1 MNLWRRNSNQESRFG
16 SLRETYDIYHILIV
30 NTLNTAILISSIAFS
45 VNTSA
50 QNAAD
55 NSNNARQSPRIEDQL
70 TQLQQDQQGL
80 SGRVDALSKELASLQ
95 QEIKTL
101 EDQTG
106 QLSSNS
112 SNGLKGQPNEGSIA
126 NENSANSTNGA
137 TVDSYDVFYDRLQSD
152 GQWFNDPT
160 YGLIWQPAAASSDQ
174 NWRPYTDGRWVYTDR
189 GWTWIS
195 NENYGWATYHY
206 GRWARLSD
214 KGWVWVPGNTWAPAW
229 VSWRESDDYV
239 GWAPLP
245 PEAQSQQNVRIEG
258 WADNYYNIGP
268 GSYVFVKTT
277 DLPNQ
282 SYRRFIASSQD
293 NLDII
298 SRTKNVTGVYF
309 GKSGVIDS
317 GPDYDRLV
325 QTSNVKID
333 RYKLNFVQ
341 QNNQGAQ
348 FGTAAR
354 GDQLQVLAPAA
365 RLQPAATVQPK
376 IAGNVA
382 NAQVDR
388 GWQGIDETRAK
399 QLKQTWQTQAPVPAG
414 LPPNPAPAKPVF
426 ARLQGQ
432 GQGTNQQPAT
442 EGRVPNSPSPNQQ
455 SNQGPNEPNA
465 APTPSPSPNKKPGQT
480 SQQPPTPTEN
490 RHQQLKQGE
499 RPESTPPGPTPAEN
513 GKSQQRQ
520 ERKKASS
527 PTPQDYQRRQ
537 GEGEDTQAPTGRTD
551 SLQQKNDRTPQ
562 SDLKRGGSEN
572 SDQETPVGTNEQTDK
587 SQRKEKAG
595 REATN
600 AEQPSTEGEGRQQES
615 HRNSEK
621 SDAVETERP
630 TSAGKNDQSRR
641 QSGEEKPGS
650 NRLPAQQEKEK
661 VEPSGQ

>member
-1 MNLWRRNSNQESRFG
+1 VKTF
-16 SLRETYDIYHILIV
+16 
-30 NTLNTAILISSIAFS
+30 NTAFLISSIAFAF
-45 VNTSA
+45 TTYA
-50 QNAAD
+50 QNTTD
-55 NSNNARQSPRIEDQL
+55 NFNNGRQTPTIEDQVA
-70 TQLQQDQQGL
+70 QLQQDQQGL
-80 SGRVDALSKELASLQ
+80 AGRVDALSKKLASLQ

-101 EDQTG
+101 EDQNG
-106 QLSSNS
+106 GLSGNS
-112 SNGLKGQPNEGSIA
+112 SNGPKGQTNEASIT
-126 NENSANSTNGA
+126 NEDSTNA
-137 TVDSYDVFYDRLQSD
+137 TNGTAVDSYDVFYDRLQSD

-160 YGLIWQPAAASSDQ
+160 YGLIWQPSVASSDQ

-195 NENYGWATYHY
+195 NENFGWATYHY
-206 GRWARLSD
+206 GRWARLND

-293 NLDII
+293 NFDII
-298 SRTKNVTGVYF
+298 SRTKNVTGIYF
-309 GKSGVIDS
+309 GKTGVIDS

-325 QTSNVKID
+325 QTSNIKID

-341 QNNQGAQ
+341 QNSQGAQ

-365 RLQPAATVQPK
+365 RLQRAATVQPK
-376 IAGNVA
+376 IAANIE

-399 QLKQTWQTQAPVPAG
+399 QLKQTWQTQAPVPGG

-426 ARLQGQ
+426 ARLTGQ
-432 GQGTNQQPAT
+432 GQGTNQQEPAT
-442 EGRVPNSPSPNQQ
+442 ESRAPNPPSPNQQ
-455 SNQGPNEPNA
+455 SNQEPNEPNA
-465 APTPSPSPNKKPGQT
+465 APTPSSSPAPSPSPNERPGPTGQKP
-480 SQQPPTPTEN
+480 PAPTEN
-490 RHQQLKQGE
+490 RRQQLKQGE

-513 GKSQQRQ
+513 GKSLQRRQ
-520 ERKKASS
+520 ERKKAS
-527 PTPQDYQRRQ
+527 PTPQEYQRRQ
-537 GEGEDTQAPTGRTD
+537 GEGEGEQAPGGQTD
-551 SLQQKNDRTPQ
+551 LLQPKTDRTPQ
-562 SDLKRGGSEN
+562 SDVKRGGSEN
-572 SDQETPVGTNEQTDK
+572 FDQEAPVGTNEPKDK

-595 REATN
+595 REATTP
-600 AEQPSTEGEGRQQES
+600 EEPSTEGEGRQQEGY
-615 HRNSEK
+615 RNSEK
-621 SDAVETERP
+621 SNAVETERP
-630 TSAGKNDQSRR
+630 TSGDKNDQSRQ
-641 QSGEEKPGS
+641 QSGKEKSGS
-650 NRLPAQQEKEK
+650 NRRPAQEEKEK

>member
-1 MNLWRRNSNQESRFG
+1 
-16 SLRETYDIYHILIV
+16 V
-30 NTLNTAILISSIAFS
+30 KTLNTAFVISSIAFA
-45 VNTSA
+45 VNTYA
-50 QNAAD
+50 QNTTD
-55 NSNNARQSPRIEDQL
+55 NLNNGRQTPTIEDQVA
-70 TQLQQDQQGL
+70 QLHQDQQGL
-80 SGRVDALSKELASLQ
+80 AGRVDALSKKLASLQ

-106 QLSSNS
+106 GSSGDS
-112 SNGLKGQPNEGSIA
+112 SNGPKDQTNEAPIT
-126 NENSANSTNGA
+126 NEDSAKATNGA
-137 TVDSYDVFYDRLQSD
+137 AVDSYDVFYDRLQSD

-160 YGLIWQPAAASSDQ
+160 YGLIWQPSVSSSDQ

-195 NENYGWATYHY
+195 NENFGWATYHY
-206 GRWARLSD
+206 GRWARLND

-293 NLDII
+293 NFDII
-298 SRTKNVTGVYF
+298 SRTKNVTGIYF
-309 GKSGVIDS
+309 GKTGVINS
-317 GPDYDRLV
+317 GPDYDQLV

-341 QNNQGAQ
+341 QKDPGAQ

-365 RLQPAATVQPK
+365 RLQRAATVQPK
-376 IAGNVA
+376 IAGNIA

-426 ARLQGQ
+426 ARLTGQ
-432 GQGTNQQPAT
+432 GQGTNQQQPVT
-442 EGRVPNSPSPNQQ
+442 ESRAPNPPSPNQQ

-465 APTPSPSPNKKPGQT
+465 APTPSSSPAPSPNERPGQT
-480 SQQPPTPTEN
+480 DQQPPAPTEN
-490 RHQQLKQGE
+490 RRQQLKQGE
-499 RPESTPPGPTPAEN
+499 RPESTPPSPTPADN
-513 GKSQQRQ
+513 GKSLQRLQ
-520 ERKKASS
+520 EHKKAS
-527 PTPQDYQRRQ
+527 PNPQEYQRRQ
-537 GEGEDTQAPTGRTD
+537 GEQAPGGQTD
-551 SLQQKNDRTPQ
+551 SLQPKTDRTPQ
-562 SDLKRGGSEN
+562 SDVKRGGSEN
-572 SDQETPVGTNEQTDK
+572 FDQEAPVDTNEQKDK

-600 AEQPSTEGEGRQQES
+600 PVEPSTEGEGRQQEGY
-615 HRNSEK
+615 RNSEK
-621 SDAVETERP
+621 SNAVETERP
-630 TSAGKNDQSRR
+630 TSGDKNDQSR
-641 QSGEEKPGS
+641 QESGKEKPGS
-650 NRLPAQQEKEK
+650 NKRAAQKEKEK